1 MSYVL
6 QVEAVEDNR
15 REISGPPGVL
25 QWWHRCASQS
35 PPCPLTRRIEIT
47 ACEAVLVLPDL
58 NSQDPEGRHRRGCQ
72 RHWRVLG
79 GLTGFCGSCSPKHI
93 YFSYYHVLF
102 AGGGEHRRWG
112 EAYPAGRCCPL
123 LPPSMLHSGTPHPLL
138 STNRC
143 SNVWLPVKVRL
154 LLSHQYQPCSIMY
167 KYFIKIRFLSVKR
180 MYNFR
185 CEPATWDWSKQRRE
199 RKNNNRREQC
209 YWSIWYIISLG
220 PPLDSV

>member
-1 MSYVL
+1 MKTTDEKSLDL
-6 QVEAVEDNR
+6 QVSCSDGIV
-15 REISGPPGVL
+15 
-25 QWWHRCASQS
+25 
-35 PPCPLTRRIEIT
+35 
-47 ACEAVLVLPDL
+47 VLPSLLLILLPEELRLLPVKQCWSYL